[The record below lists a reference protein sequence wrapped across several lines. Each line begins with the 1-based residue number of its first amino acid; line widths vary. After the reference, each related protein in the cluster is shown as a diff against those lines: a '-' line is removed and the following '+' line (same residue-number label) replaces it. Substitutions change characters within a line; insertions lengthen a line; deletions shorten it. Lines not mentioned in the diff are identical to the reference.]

1 MEMIANASEFLA
13 AITLGLMAGALVAE
27 GALLVPFWR
36 SLHPADFLA
45 WYRQHA
51 ALLQGFF
58 GPLEVAAAVLTIA
71 AAGLDWIDQGRGRY
85 WLGGSA
91 LLGIAVLAVF
101 PIYFQ
106 RANMSF
112 RTGAIATDR
121 VKDELQRWS
130 RWHWGR
136 TVLAVSAFGAAV
148 LGVAA

>member
-1 MEMIANASEFLA
+1 MIANASELLA

-36 SLHPADFLA
+36 SLHPVDFLA

-106 RANMSF
+106 RANTSF

-136 TVLAVSAFGAAV
+136 TVLAVSAFGTAV